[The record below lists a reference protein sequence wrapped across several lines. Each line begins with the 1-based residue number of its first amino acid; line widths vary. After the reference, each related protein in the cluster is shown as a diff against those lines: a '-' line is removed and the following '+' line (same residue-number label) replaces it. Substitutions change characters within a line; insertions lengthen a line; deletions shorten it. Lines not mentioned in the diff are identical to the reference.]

1 MNVLELANE
10 AREFGTASGGGVPN
24 SSGSTNSSRRKDE
37 SARFRGRQSPVSGTV
52 LYKYVLATVL

>member
-24 SSGSTNSSRRKDE
+24 SSGSTNSSRRNE
-37 SARFRGRQSPVSGTV
+37 SARFRSRQSPVSGTV